1 MKTDEKISN
10 YFEGKNNVLE
20 TKKVFEKI
28 LKSEDFSKESKESIE
43 NIKDLFTF
51 AIKNPDLFPHITI
64 KSKPN
69 KCKMTYA
76 HYFRLNYLNKWCK
89 KYFDSFNNKY
99 LDFNL
104 KKDGESDPA
113 LSCIIKRNTNYRNR
127 GIKSFLTGHYL
138 FMSAENQNG
147 LILEEFI
154 NSVLSK
160 VGWIWCAGEAYK
172 SVDFVKTGKNFILLQ
187 VKNKYNT
194 ENSSSSKVRDG
205 TPIIKWN
212 RLKQPIKSNGYL
224 PRPNWEKLVEYVNND
239 NNDSD
244 KKFIKDNLTE
254 QNYLKYI
261 ECNKY

>member
-1 MKTDEKISN
+1 MKTDENISN
-10 YFEGKNNVLE
+10 YFEGTNNVLE
-20 TKKVFEKI
+20 TQKVFDRI
-28 LKSEDFSKESKESIE
+28 LNSSDFSKESKELID
-43 NIKDLFTF
+43 NIKELFKF
-51 AIKNPDLFPHITI
+51 AMKNPDLFPHITI
-64 KSKPN
+64 KSKPA
-69 KCKMTYA
+69 KCQMTEA
-76 HYFRLNYLNKWCK
+76 NYFRVNYLKKWCK
-89 KYFDSFNNKY
+89 KYFDSFNNRY

-104 KKDGESDPA
+104 KKDGETDPA
-113 LSCIIKRNTNYRNR
+113 LSFIIKRNTNYKNR

-154 NSVLSK
+154 NNVLRE
-160 VGWIWCAGEAYK
+160 VGWIWCAGESYK
-172 SVDFVKTGKNFILLQ
+172 AVDFVKTGKNFMLLQ

-205 TPIIKWN
+205 TPIVKWY

-224 PRPNWEKLVEYVNND
+224 PRPNWEKLVEYVNNG

-254 QNYLKYI
+254 QKYLEYI
-261 ECNKY
+261 EYYKY